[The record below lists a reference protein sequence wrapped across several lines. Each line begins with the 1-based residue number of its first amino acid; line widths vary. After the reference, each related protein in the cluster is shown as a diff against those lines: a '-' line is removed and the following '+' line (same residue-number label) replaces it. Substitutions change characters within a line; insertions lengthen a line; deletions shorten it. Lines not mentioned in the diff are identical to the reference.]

1 MNKKLMTLGVAAAVG
16 LAGFAALPV
25 IAASFGKTETVTGR
39 NELVDGKYNIVKT
52 IKYDGKVDLA
62 GGAITKTEL
71 TEYVKGTDEKEGTP
85 DATLATAESKPT
97 ITATPAHDKLTMVGT
112 YTDFK
117 TTVKA
122 LGTTA
127 ATAISTDEE
136 KADVENLKELTVEL
150 TDTTATL
157 AFDDVKELTT
167 FVKKFKNLK
176 KVNFKLDP
184 RVAVLNLDGI
194 KNTDSKDLKGIVS
207 FTTVEGVEKVDSS
220 KANDILANLGVK
232 FSKWAKDTKN
242 NDIKPVVAPEK
253 PEVNP
258 EDKKDDA
265 KKAEETT
272 AGDKTKAADKK
283 TLKAPDTSI
292 VK

>member
-25 IAASFGKTETVTGR
+25 LAASFGKTETVTGK
-39 NELVDGKYNIVKT
+39 NDLVDGEYSIVKT
-52 IKYDGKVDLA
+52 IKYDGKVNLA
-62 GGAITKTEL
+62 NGAIEKAEL
-71 TEYVKGTDEKEGTP
+71 IKYVKGTDEKEGTKS
-85 DATLATAESKPT
+85 ATLATAEADPT

-112 YTDFK
+112 YADFK

-122 LGTTA
+122 LGTTTT
-127 ATAISTDEE
+127 TAISTDEE

-150 TDTTATL
+150 TDAASTL
-157 AFDDVKELTT
+157 AFDDVKELTA

-184 RVAVLNLDGI
+184 RVTVLNLDGI

-258 EDKKDDA
+258 EDKKDDD
-265 KKAEETT
+265 KKAEEA
-272 AGDKTKAADKK
+272 AGNKTKVADKK
-283 TLKAPDTSI
+283 GLKAPDTGI

>member
-1 MNKKLMTLGVAAAVG
+1 MTLGVAAAVG

-25 IAASFGKTETVTGR
+25 LASSFGGTEIITGTDKI
-39 NELVDGKYNIVKT
+39 VDGKYDVVKT
-52 IKYDGKVDLA
+52 FTYDGKANIDE
-62 GGAITKTEL
+62 TEL
-71 TEYVKGTDEKEGTP
+71 TKGDLIKYVKGTDEVEGTP
-85 DATLATAESKPT
+85 NADSDTAKQHPT
-97 ITATPAHDKLTMVGT
+97 VKATPAHDKLTMVGK
-112 YTDFK
+112 YADFK
-117 TTVKA
+117 KTVKA
-122 LGTTA
+122 LGTTT
-127 ATAISTDEE
+127 ATAISTDED

-150 TDTTATL
+150 TDTTSTL
-157 AFDDVKELTT
+157 AFNDVKELTA

-184 RVAVLNLDGI
+184 RVTVLDLSGI

-207 FTTVEGVEKVDSS
+207 FTTVEGVANVDSS

-242 NDIKPVVAPEK
+242 NDIKPEVAPEK

-258 EDKKDDA
+258 EDKKDDV
-265 KKAEETT
+265 KKAEEA
-272 AGDKTKAADKK
+272 AGNKTKAADKK
-283 TLKAPDTSI
+283 TLKAPDTGI